1 MDSIECHQ
9 KEFAFWVILKTKGK
23 EHKYHFYVVL
33 VVKLLFS
40 LTSLVTSPAG
50 GSVSDS
56 GIDPE

>member
-1 MDSIECHQ
+1 MSPLRYFRFLVSSWFE
-9 KEFAFWVILKTKGK
+9 LSN
-23 EHKYHFYVVL
+23 KYHFFYVVL